1 MSVTIVE
8 NNLKKKLRKVILW
21 SASNFSFNLNNY
33 CMFYHSHKPF
43 FQALLLTFCVLVQA
57 RKIFF
62 SLLTHCPKKNLNLR
76 LKPEPVTATDDAT
89 VNVWF
94 MFQIYVWV
102 QKPPIPLQ
110 PWQTWFFYAEFR
122 LFFMGQCILLFG
134 FYLYYVHCTIC
145 TVLIFI
151 DFYEFVNSMASIEF
165 TLLHRKFS
173 FAKEWHLLF
182 SELILP
188 LKDLK
193 CSKTNFLNFL
203 KTAHILV

>member
-1 MSVTIVE
+1 MGTKATNTAPAVTDLIFLCGVQIIFYGTVYFTFW
-8 NNLKKKLRKVILW
+8 LIL
-21 SASNFSFNLNNY
+21 
-33 CMFYHSHKPF
+33 
-43 FQALLLTFCVLVQA
+43 VL
-57 RKIFF
+57 
-62 SLLTHCPKKNLNLR
+62 
-76 LKPEPVTATDDAT
+76 
-89 VNVWF
+89 
-94 MFQIYVWV
+94 
-102 QKPPIPLQ
+102 
-110 PWQTWFFYAEFR
+110 
-122 LFFMGQCILLFG
+122 
-134 FYLYYVHCTIC
+134 CTIC

-182 SELILP
+182 SELILL